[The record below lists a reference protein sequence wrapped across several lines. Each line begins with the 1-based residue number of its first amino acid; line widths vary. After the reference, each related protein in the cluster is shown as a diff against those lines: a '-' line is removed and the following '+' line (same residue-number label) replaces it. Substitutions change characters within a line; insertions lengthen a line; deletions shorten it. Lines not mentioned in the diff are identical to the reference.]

1 MPELML
7 LGISGSMRRESNNT
21 AVLRTLQMSM
31 PPGIGLS
38 VVTLDDIPPYNQD
51 VELCGVPPG
60 VQRLKS
66 AIEASDGIILCS
78 PEYNHGMP
86 GVLKNAL
93 DWVSRPALISPMKGK
108 PVLIVTSS
116 PAFTGGVRAQAQLKE
131 TLSGML
137 ARVIAWPQVV
147 IAGVH
152 DKVREGRLVDEA
164 SVKFLLDAV
173 SGLAAEIAV
182 LARTPSATAQT

>member
-1 MPELML
+1 MPDLML

-31 PPGIGLS
+31 PAGIGFS

-93 DWVSRPALISPMKGK
+93 DWVSRPALTSPMKGK

-182 LARTPSATAQT
+182 LARTPSATAQP

>member
-1 MPELML
+1 MPDLKL

-31 PPGIGLS
+31 PAGIGLS
-38 VVTLDDIPPYNQD
+38 VITLDDIPLYNQD
-51 VELCGVPPG
+51 VELCGVPRG
-60 VQRLKS
+60 VQELKS

-93 DWVSRPALISPMKGK
+93 DWVSRPALSSPMKGK

-152 DKVREGRLVDEA
+152 GKVREGRLVDEA

-173 SGLAAEIAV
+173 GGLAAEIAM
-182 LARTPSATAQT
+182 LPRRPSAT